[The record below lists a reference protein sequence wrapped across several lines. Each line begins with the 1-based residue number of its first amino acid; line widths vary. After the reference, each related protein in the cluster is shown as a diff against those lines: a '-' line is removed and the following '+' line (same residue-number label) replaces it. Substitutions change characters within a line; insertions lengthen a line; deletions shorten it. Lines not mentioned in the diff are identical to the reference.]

1 MLWVLNAGVQES
13 RPMNTVFEVKG
24 ELKIQETPV
33 TAAVCRDGGREG
45 RKEDF
50 CAKKCSI
57 RDACVLYAEKKH
69 EVFLL
74 KNLRTRRWIAKDITY
89 ATEYHHIV
97 ELLVESLGL

>member
-1 MLWVLNAGVQES
+1 
-13 RPMNTVFEVKG
+13 MNTVFEVKG

-33 TAAVCRDGGREG
+33 TAVHSLQRGREG
-45 RKEDF
+45 GKEGRKIF
-50 CAKKCSI
+50 VQKKCSI
-57 RDACVLYAEKKH
+57 RDAFVLYAEKKH

-97 ELLVESLGL
+97 ELLVESLGV